1 MIEKIC
7 GPKWKDVT
15 FSSLLTQCF
24 FFLAKTYFDM
34 CFDNLIK
41 FYITSLMYGTS
52 HIILAHLY
60 LYKHVL
66 NNMGIYLS
74 KEKRNLDI

>member
-1 MIEKIC
+1 MEGCNILFIVD
-7 GPKWKDVT
+7 PM
-15 FSSLLTQCF
+15 F

-52 HIILAHLY
+52 HIILVHLY

-66 NNMGIYLS
+66 NNMDIYLS